1 MKFIT
6 LQNHKETQLVD
17 GVVMHPLK
25 VNRDE
30 TGVLVE
36 TLRTDWHDVY
46 GESGFAMQY
55 YSVTNPGVARDEGVW
70 HYHPTG
76 QEDRFLVVS
85 GAIVT
90 AVADN
95 REGSSTK
102 GLLNLFHMDSDT
114 DSYLLLIP
122 KKTLHGFLVVSKTSG
137 ILLNFPTRLYDPKE
151 EGRIPH
157 NEVDIAVS
165 GGTPFSWNL
174 VRKAFGL
181 L

>member
-1 MKFIT
+1 MELIT
-6 LQNHKETQLVD
+6 LQNYKETQLVD
-17 GVVMHPLK
+17 GVVIHPLK

-55 YSVTNPGVARDEGVW
+55 YSVTNPGIARDEAVW

-102 GLLNLFHMDSDT
+102 DMLNLFHMRPDADP
-114 DSYLLLIP
+114 YLLLIP
-122 KKTLHGFLVVSKTSG
+122 KKTLHGFLVVSETPG

-151 EGRIPH
+151 EVRIPH
-157 NEVDIAVS
+157 SEAGITLKDGQS
-165 GGTPFSWNL
+165 FSWDA
-174 VRKAFGL
+174 VRHAFSK
-181 L
+181 